1 MGFFMT
7 CHFYLYICRNKKYM
21 SSIPL
26 YIVVNS
32 HLSDSLIEMDFNPEL
47 ASQRIRFVKVLTNMF
62 SDLSQRIEEDEL
74 NRIWKEK
81 II

>member
-1 MGFFMT
+1 MPY
-7 CHFYLYICRNKKYM
+7 HFYSYICRNKKHM
-21 SSIPL
+21 RSIPL

-32 HLSDSLIEMDFNPEL
+32 HLSDSLIEMGFNPEL

-74 NRIWKEK
+74 NRIWDEK
-81 II
+81 IK

>member
-1 MGFFMT
+1 
-7 CHFYLYICRNKKYM
+7 M

-32 HLSDSLIEMDFNPEL
+32 HLSDSLIEIGFNPEL
-47 ASQRIRFVKVLTNMF
+47 ASKRIRFVKVLTNMF

-81 II
+81 IIYTLVVLSSAGLIAYLYNK

>member
-1 MGFFMT
+1 MP
-7 CHFYLYICRNKKYM
+7 CHFYLYICRNKKHM

-32 HLSDSLIEMDFNPEL
+32 HLSDSLIEIGFNPEL

-62 SDLSQRIEEDEL
+62 SDLSQRIEEEEL

-81 II
+81 IN

>member
-1 MGFFMT
+1 MG
-7 CHFYLYICRNKKYM
+7 
-21 SSIPL
+21 
-26 YIVVNS
+26 
-32 HLSDSLIEMDFNPEL
+32 FNPEL

-81 II
+81 IN

>member
-1 MGFFMT
+1 MP
-7 CHFYLYICRNKKYM
+7 CQFYLYICRNKKYM
-21 SSIPL
+21 RSIPL

-32 HLSDSLIEMDFNPEL
+32 HLSDSLIEIGFNPEL
-47 ASQRIRFVKVLTNMF
+47 ARQRIRFVKVLTNMF

>member
-1 MGFFMT
+1 MP
-7 CHFYLYICRNKKYM
+7 CQFYLYICRNKNHM

-32 HLSDSLIEMDFNPEL
+32 HLSDSLIEIGFNPEL

>member
-1 MGFFMT
+1 MP
-7 CHFYLYICRNKKYM
+7 CHFYLYICRNKKNM

-32 HLSDSLIEMDFNPEL
+32 HLSDSLIEMGFNPEL